1 MLKSSACLALMVEK
15 MPGCFL
21 QDLFA
26 SKHLY
31 GVSWLSFFLEH
42 PQASAPG
49 VGRIVISVQCSGC
62 QSEET
67 LICLSSLA
75 LRQAL
80 HHIKHPD
87 MMVLHLTLYR
97 TPELSVCLAL
107 ESTPLTALSCSPVHR
122 SHCCLLKGFI

>member
-1 MLKSSACLALMVEK
+1 MLESSACPVLMVEK

-21 QDLFA
+21 QDVFA

-31 GVSWLSFFLEH
+31 GVGKLMAFILSEH

-49 VGRIVISVQCSGC
+49 VGRIVISVQYSEC

-80 HHIKHPD
+80 QCIKHQD
-87 MMVLHLTLYR
+87 MVT
-97 TPELSVCLAL
+97 
-107 ESTPLTALSCSPVHR
+107 
-122 SHCCLLKGFI
+122 